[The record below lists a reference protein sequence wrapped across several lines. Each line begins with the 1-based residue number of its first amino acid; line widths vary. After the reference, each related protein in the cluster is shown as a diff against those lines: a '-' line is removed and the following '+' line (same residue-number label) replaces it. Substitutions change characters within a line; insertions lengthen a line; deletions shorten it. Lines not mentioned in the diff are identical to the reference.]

1 MSILAK
7 ILADK
12 KPEVEAAM
20 RERPLAMVE
29 ERARQQLQPRDFAAA
44 LRRPPSG
51 PMRFLCEFK
60 RASPSAGAIAPG
72 AVPED
77 VAQKYE
83 AAGANAISVLTDRAY
98 FDGRLEFLS
107 RIKSCVSLPV
117 LRKDFIIHPYQVA
130 EARAHGA
137 DAILLIASALEQSQ
151 LSELFACAR
160 EWGMRVLVE
169 VHDEAEAQQASD
181 VGAEIIGVNHRN
193 LATFEIDLGLT
204 KRLATHLPSGCIL
217 VGESGIKTPKHVA
230 QLRRQG
236 AHAVLIGERLMR
248 ATDLAGI
255 LQEMRN
261 ES

>member
-12 KPEVEAAM
+12 RPEVEAAM
-20 RERPLAMVE
+20 RERPLAAM
-29 ERARQQLQPRDFAAA
+29 ERCAHQQPPSRDFAAA
-44 LRRPPSG
+44 LRRG
-51 PMRFLCEFK
+51 ANEPMRFLCEFK
-60 RASPSAGAIAPG
+60 RASPSAGAIAPH
-72 AVPED
+72 AVPEE

-83 AAGANAISVLTDRAY
+83 VAGASAISVLTDQAY

-107 RIKSCVSLPV
+107 RIKACVSLPV

-137 DAILLIASALEQSQ
+137 DAILLIVSALEQSQ
-151 LSELFACAR
+151 LSELFACTR
-160 EWGMRVLVE
+160 EWGMRALVE
-169 VHDEAEAQQASD
+169 VHNEAEAGRASD

-204 KRLATHLPSGCIL
+204 ERLAMHLPSQCIL
-217 VGESGIKTPKHVA
+217 VGESGIKTPAHVA

-248 ATDLAGI
+248 ATNPVETLR
-255 LQEMRN
+255 EMRN